1 MIETM
6 KQLQTG
12 HVHTNVSTSGSSAK
26 QIMTICHTLHAV
38 RVRADCME
46 RWEILMNVRKRTGMN
61 RVVTGVDLLVDI
73 RM

>member
-12 HVHTNVSTSGSSAK
+12 HVHANVSTSGSSAK
-26 QIMTICHTLHAV
+26 QIMTISHTLHTV

-46 RWEILMNVRKRTGMN
+46 RWEILMNIRKRTGMN
-61 RVVTGVDLLVDI
+61 RVVTGVEIYSNVG
-73 RM
+73 